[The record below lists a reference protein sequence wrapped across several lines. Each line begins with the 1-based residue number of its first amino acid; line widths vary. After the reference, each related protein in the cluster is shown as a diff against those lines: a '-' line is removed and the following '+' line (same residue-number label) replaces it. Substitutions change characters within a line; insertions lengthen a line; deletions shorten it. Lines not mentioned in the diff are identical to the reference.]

1 MKRAIAEEAG
11 TGWEGWFHEVMRMEL
26 TRLLSSFAVLR
37 PRIEAMTRGRVG
49 CGATAEDLTQDTWIR
64 LATAGDDAV
73 DNHAAFAMRAAKNA
87 VIGHFRKQKRRSEID
102 AEVNDLLWP
111 SVDEISPERVVMG
124 RDMLR
129 AVEAALLTMPE
140 KSRQIFLM
148 NRLGGVS
155 HREIACRLG
164 VSEETVYYHIRR
176 VVERLAEVR
185 DRLG

>member
-1 MKRAIAEEAG
+1 
-11 TGWEGWFHEVMRMEL
+11 VMRMEL
-26 TRLLSSFAVLR
+26 TKLLSSFAALR

-49 CGATAEDLTQDTWIR
+49 CGATAEDIAQDTWIR
-64 LATAGDDAV
+64 LANAGDGDAI

-102 AEVNDLLWP
+102 AEVSDLLWP
-111 SVDEISPERVVMG
+111 SIDELSPERVVMG

-129 AVEAALLTMPE
+129 AVEAALGTMPE
-140 KSRQIFLM
+140 RSREIFLM

-155 HREIACRLG
+155 HREIARRLA

-185 DRLG
+185 DRLD